1 MYDFIQAKD
10 GVIMV
15 RSLRSFLISFLFS
28 LVAFAIAAN
37 YIFPF
42 LNNLVLDVFNGNGAA
57 TEQGQNKDHENED
70 GTEDVPVNGTGQEA
84 PDDVSGS
91 TFETL
96 FVITDK
102 SRKYAEMITFVKAD
116 KENKRFVFSAIPATL
131 KVNTS
136 GAQKNPDGT
145 PINLGSIYKDSG
157 IEHMTELVSGIIG
170 IDIDYYYVMSKNNF
184 VKTIDALG
192 AIPVDLKYDL
202 VHIDDDY
209 TVELTAG
216 KQDLDGDKALQY
228 ITFADYKNGELDRL
242 TVQIMLAKLAF
253 NQYLTSDKYATCK
266 EKFDEISKF
275 ATTNLSADEF
285 ARQAELLFRFQN
297 YKLEPTVVF
306 PTTTGTHEGG
316 KVYYDYVPNAVLKE
330 FEEYR

>member
-1 MYDFIQAKD
+1 MYDHIKSKD

-42 LNNLVLDVFNGNGAA
+42 LNKLVLDVFNGNGAA
-57 TEQGQNKDHENED
+57 TEQGENKGD
-70 GTEDVPVNGTGQEA
+70 GEGNGSEDVPVNGGQEET
-84 PDDVSGS
+84 PDDLNGS
-91 TFETL
+91 TFEML

-102 SRKYAEMITFVKAD
+102 SGKYAEMITFVKAD

-131 KVNTS
+131 KVSTS

-145 PINLGSIYKDSG
+145 PVNLGSVYKDSG
-157 IEHMTELVSGIIG
+157 IERMTELVSGIVG
-170 IDIDYYYVMSKNNF
+170 IDIDYYYVMSRNNF
-184 VKTIDALG
+184 IKTIDALG
-192 AIPVDLKYDL
+192 TIPVDLKYDL

-216 KQDLDGDKALQY
+216 KQDFDGDKALQY

-253 NQYLTSDKYATCK
+253 NQYLTGDKFATCK

-275 ATTNLSADEF
+275 ATTSLTADEF
-285 ARQAELLFRFQN
+285 ARQSDLLFRFQD
-297 YKLEPTVVF
+297 YKLEPTVIF
-306 PTTTGTHEGG
+306 PTTTGTHESG

-330 FEEYR
+330 FEDYR